1 MEKWLIYGTWFT
13 EVPDKW
19 NLLIDPLVTVCHIKN
34 EAVIQERRFWLVDS
48 LEESIK
54 DYIVMNRTFQ
64 NTTHRLHN
72 LGTIPTEE
80 PGSEIELYLATE
92 TNVCYNLAN
101 PNGNMYLEDL
111 KEYENNFVNSMVIQI
126 LLQTELLKGGKTC

>member
-19 NLLIDPLVTVCHIKN
+19 NLLIDPLVSVCHVVDN
-34 EAVIQERRFWLVDS
+34 QVVHDRRFWLVDT
-48 LEESIK
+48 LEDSIK

-72 LGTIPTEE
+72 LGPIPTEE
-80 PGSEIELYLATE
+80 PGAEIELYLATE

-101 PNGNMYLEDL
+101 TNFNMYLEDL
-111 KEYENNFVNSMVIQI
+111 KEYENNFVNSMVIQL
-126 LLQTELLKGGKTC
+126 LLQTELLKGGRTC